1 MCLYPRKVMVQSRT
15 FGVRRVIDAPC
26 GKCVECL
33 KQRQN
38 DWKLRICHECS
49 YWSHV
54 YFFTL
59 TYRNSALPCSVTYED
74 EYDNIYGIYRM
85 PEAQRVAADLGMVVK
100 STAFVDDVQNFIK
113 RMRTDYERKQGK
125 KLDMKYFICAEYGPN
140 PNGTKR
146 PHYHGVLMTSALY
159 YELLPYFNQWKSDY
173 GRMEFVEVGA
183 TREDKSSVSNYVS
196 KYCAKGCFE
205 SRAEDIANKHV
216 SRAFSVM
223 SKNIGARWLSERSDD
238 YLSRVPSLITVDGDW
253 SIEDIDKFYHA
264 TLECG
269 YYNLAKMVGSKYEH
283 PIWKEVD
290 DLIENMRVWDGDK
303 YSYRLPRY
311 YRDRLFSVKKT
322 FLNYDTKRTS
332 PSLRIASDVVLRD
345 FYSCSSFDR
354 LPEKKAQY
362 SEAPFLSTGFI
373 TYSLHERKDTRYVR
387 ENFLSCAIAYRLQ
400 LLALAR
406 SREDERK
413 YKGSLFYRD
422 KNGCIHSRYEDDKR
436 AAIEARRKVAES
448 SLRNFYQSNMW
459 KNRVLDFDADTFS
472 AEDFTLF
479 SNY

>member
-26 GKCVECL
+26 GMCVECL

-38 DWKLRICHECS
+38 DWKLRICHECT

-54 YFFTL
+54 FFFTL

-74 EYDNIYGIYRM
+74 EYDNVYGIYRM
-85 PEAQRVAADLGMVVK
+85 PEAQRIASDLGMAVK
-100 STAFVDDVQNFIK
+100 STAYVDDVQNFIK
-113 RMRTDYERKQGK
+113 RMRTDYERKHGI

-159 YELLPYFNQWKSDY
+159 NELLPYFNQWKSDY
-173 GRMEFVEVGA
+173 GRMDFVEVGVE
-183 TREDKSSVSNYVS
+183 REDKSSVANYVS
-196 KYCAKGCFE
+196 KYCAKGCYE
-205 SRAEDIANKHV
+205 SRAEDISNKQI

-223 SKNIGARWLSERSDD
+223 SKNIGARWLSERADD

-253 SIEDIDKFYHA
+253 TIEDIDKFYHA

-269 YYNLAKMVGSKYEH
+269 YYNLAKLVGSKYEH

-290 DLIENMRVWDGDK
+290 DLIENMRVWDGDN
-303 YSYRLPRY
+303 YCYRLPRY
-311 YRDRLFSVKKT
+311 YRDRLFSKQKT
-322 FLNYDTKRTS
+322 FINYGITNKLCVRIS
-332 PSLRIASDVVLRD
+332 PSQDA
-345 FYSCSSFDR
+345 
-354 LPEKKAQY
+354 LPQHY
-362 SEAPFLSTGFI
+362 CFAPACL
-373 TYSLHERKDTRYVR
+373 TYETKERKDTRYVR

-406 SREDERK
+406 YCKDERK

-422 KNGCIHSRYEDDKR
+422 KDGCIHSKYEDHKR
-436 AAIEARRKVAES
+436 AAIEARRAVLEA

-459 KNRVLDFDADTFS
+459 KNRVLDFDSDSFS
-472 AEDFTLF
+472 AEYCTLF
-479 SNY
+479 S